1 MYFKKIIEVPN
12 PEDNCKSSCKGVDI
26 LRSYYLICLLVSIVL
41 WIKKRMLDIKL
52 FSTKDLWIKPQTEIP
67 NSLSK
72 CSQFSETDLL
82 TVTAI
87 WCL

>member
-1 MYFKKIIEVPN
+1 
-12 PEDNCKSSCKGVDI
+12 
-26 LRSYYLICLLVSIVL
+26 
-41 WIKKRMLDIKL
+41 MLDIKL